1 MSHDRNRL
9 GILLPP
15 LLMAAVLAGCVG
27 VEPSQPVTSE
37 AQAIRVARERCAW
50 TRPFDAN
57 EQWHARLHESQWH
70 VWLVRDRDPREP
82 VVGALDIWIRAGDG
96 GAGSC
101 NRAP

>member
-1 MSHDRNRL
+1 MRAGLVAIALL
-9 GILLPP
+9 G
-15 LLMAAVLAGCVG
+15 ALAGCVG
-27 VEPSQPVTSE
+27 VEASKPVTSE
-37 AQAIRVARERCAW
+37 AQAIRIAKDRCAW

-82 VVGALDIWIRAGDG
+82 VVGTLDIWIRAGDG
-96 GAGSC
+96 DAGSC